1 MLFNLSRRSGLL
13 IPATSTRF
21 FEEVAP
27 DWILSTVEGTSSL
40 SDNNEIIAWFAFP
53 PVAGAVT
60 RHPMVFRHSLYPA
73 GKESVFA
80 PAVISRA
87 MIVPHRSLKRASEIS
102 GMRDPIRKGMLPGIN
117 APGSPVACCRSSPVF
132 KPCRALPVA
141 HPGCPVDHIQTLV
154 NQSPGDLWMRCIG
167 SIHFVFCYLDLGD
180 KVCPSMKLSKK

>member
-1 MLFNLSRRSGLL
+1 M
-13 IPATSTRF
+13 
-21 FEEVAP
+21 
-27 DWILSTVEGTSSL
+27 
-40 SDNNEIIAWFAFP
+40 
-53 PVAGAVT
+53 
-60 RHPMVFRHSLYPA
+60 
-73 GKESVFA
+73 FA

-167 SIHFVFCYLDLGD
+167 NTHFVFCYLALGEGVNPPV
-180 KVCPSMKLSKK
+180 KLLKERIGEIITGWSWSFHQSFTGKPSGFRRKKFPVLKYNFPAHNNRCGKK